1 MVKDEN
7 TGSKIKGN
15 KKYNTF
21 LSNNNYLN
29 SIYAHPNLSVNKD
42 GIIVY
47 ANEDASRILGYSRKE
62 LMGMEAT
69 NIYINPDDRELLLKE
84 LYGTGSVQ
92 NYTATLKRKN
102 GKAVECEFELS
113 VFKDSEGKILGHTGE
128 LRDIRLESDLRM
140 RFEKD
145 NQKLL
150 DVLEML
156 PVYVCLYDEK
166 RNIVFAN
173 KYLRK
178 RFDKPKGKKCYKIFY
193 GTNDYCSKCQI
204 LEVFQNNKPI
214 VFEKTQ
220 IDGETYEIHDYP
232 FLDIDGNRMVL
243 ELGINITD
251 RKKTE
256 EKMKELNQ
264 TLEIMNKILRHDIL
278 NDLTVALN
286 FCDLIATEDLD
297 IKERVM
303 KAISK
308 SVQLIENTREL
319 EKAFNEKIDSKDL
332 KLYDVRTKISEL
344 TKHYP
349 EVKITLLG
357 NCKIMVDESI
367 IIVFDNIIRNAKFH
381 GKADRIDV
389 SLKREGKH
397 CEVAF
402 ADNGIGIS
410 DEFKDKLFE
419 EGFSHGPNKGSGLG
433 LYIARKI
440 MEKHG
445 GEIKAIDNKPKGTT
459 IILKFKSED
468 VHEIC

>member
-1 MVKDEN
+1 
-7 TGSKIKGN
+7 
-15 KKYNTF
+15 
-21 LSNNNYLN
+21 
-29 SIYAHPNLSVNKD
+29 
-42 GIIVY
+42 
-47 ANEDASRILGYSRKE
+47 
-62 LMGMEAT
+62 MGMEAA

-92 NYTATLKRKN
+92 NYTTTLKRKN

-156 PVYVCLYDEK
+156 PVYICLYDEK

-173 KYLRK
+173 KCLRK

-193 GTNDYCSKCQI
+193 GTNDYCSNCPI

-251 RKKTE
+251 SKKTE
-256 EKMKELNQ
+256 EKTNELNQ

-303 KAISK
+303 
-308 SVQLIENTREL
+308 Q
-319 EKAFNEKIDSKDL
+319 
-332 KLYDVRTKISEL
+332 
-344 TKHYP
+344 
-349 EVKITLLG
+349 G
-357 NCKIMVDESI
+357 N
-367 IIVFDNIIRNAKFH
+367 
-381 GKADRIDV
+381 
-389 SLKREGKH
+389 L
-397 CEVAF
+397 
-402 ADNGIGIS
+402 
-410 DEFKDKLFE
+410 
-419 EGFSHGPNKGSGLG
+419 
-433 LYIARKI
+433 
-440 MEKHG
+440 
-445 GEIKAIDNKPKGTT
+445 
-459 IILKFKSED
+459 
-468 VHEIC
+468 